1 MPVTDP
7 TPSPDILNYLVGK
20 GIVSFQPDGTTG
32 YIDLGNAPTFEFESE
47 VTKLDHFSSRAGTR
61 LKDLSIITER
71 SATLNIT
78 LDEFSVENM
87 AIALG
92 GDTSGSEMIIGAV
105 SEFVGAIRFV
115 GTNDVGPRWQWDF
128 PSVSLTPA
136 GPIPLISEEWAT
148 IELTGDVLAVD
159 GSFGTAT
166 RLS

>member
-7 TPSPDILNYLVGK
+7 TPSPDTANYLIGK

-32 YIDLGNAPTFEFESE
+32 YIDLGNAPVFEFESS
-47 VTKLDHFSSRAGTR
+47 VTKLDHFSSREGTR
-61 LKDLSIITER
+61 LKDLSVITER

-92 GDTSGSEMIIGAV
+92 ADTSGSEMLIGAV

-115 GTNDVGPRWQWDF
+115 G
-128 PSVSLTPA
+128 
-136 GPIPLISEEWAT
+136 
-148 IELTGDVLAVD
+148 
-159 GSFGTAT
+159 
-166 RLS
+166 

>member
-1 MPVTDP
+1 MPVTDA
-7 TPSPDILNYLVGK
+7 TPSPDVLNYLVGK
-20 GIVSFQPDGTTG
+20 GIVSFAPTGTST
-32 YIDLGNAPTFEFESE
+32 YIDLGNAPKFEFESN
-47 VTKLDHFSSRAGTR
+47 VTKLDHFSSREGTK
-61 LKDLSIITER
+61 LKDLSVITDR

-92 GDTSGSEMIIGAV
+92 GDTSGSDIVIGGV
-105 SEFVGAIRFV
+105 SEFKGAIRFV

-128 PSVSLTPA
+128 PSVSLTPNGA
-136 GPIPLISEEWAT
+136 IGLISDEWAQ

-159 GSFGTAT
+159 GSFGTAV